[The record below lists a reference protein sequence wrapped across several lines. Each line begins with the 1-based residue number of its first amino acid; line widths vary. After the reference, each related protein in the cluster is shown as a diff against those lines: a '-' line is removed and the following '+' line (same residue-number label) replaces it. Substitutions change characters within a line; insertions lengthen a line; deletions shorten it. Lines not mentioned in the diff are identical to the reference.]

1 MCHQITDVWSDRFSI
16 SSIQLANLGGNYRVQ
31 VVDVSYPRWSP
42 SVDATLFNYAAAG
55 TMRVS

>member
-16 SSIQLANLGGNYRVQ
+16 SSIQLANLGGNYRVR
-31 VVDVSYPRWSP
+31 VVDVTTLVSLGRR
-42 SVDATLFNYAAAG
+42 ATLFNYAAAG